1 MAMKLSILRDEN
13 AEFFQEYWKKWHELA
28 EGRQGLEFEEYQ
40 EALHDLMEGYDW
52 EFDGKNFTEG
62 EKAVELSYKLYKA
75 VRPHLQLYSAEKTLA
90 WLLYYGAVGDEGL
103 VLPDEPIKLDVD
115 VELSST
121 DVEYYKRR
129 MKISKEDVCYKDFEE
144 FENDVMVRVVG
155 EIKEDL
161 IKQFVRASVYKS
173 CLYYLENGTEDDM
186 ECMEVYLGE
195 DGSLEELKRE
205 LPSMADI
212 ADFEE
217 RYKQEVGG

>member
-1 MAMKLSILRDEN
+1 MRVFT
-13 AEFFQEYWKKWHELA
+13 AE
-28 EGRQGLEFEEYQ
+28 R
-40 EALHDLMEGYDW
+40 
-52 EFDGKNFTEG
+52 
-62 EKAVELSYKLYKA
+62 
-75 VRPHLQLYSAEKTLA
+75 TLA
-90 WLLYYGAVGDEGL
+90 WLRYYEAVSDECP
-103 VLPDEPIKLDVD
+103 LPLDDPIKLDVD

-129 MKISKEDVCYKDFEE
+129 MKVSKEDVCYKDFEE
-144 FENDVMVRVVG
+144 FENDVLIRVIG
-155 EIKEDL
+155 EIKDDL

>member
-1 MAMKLSILRDEN
+1 MKLIVLRDEN
-13 AEFFQEYWKKWHELA
+13 SKFFKNYWKKWYELGR
-28 EGRQGLEFEEYQ
+28 GRQELRLEERHQ
-40 EALHDLMEGYDW
+40 ALLELLEGYDW

-62 EKAVELSYKLYKA
+62 EKVVELSYKLYKA
-75 VRPHLQLYSAEKTLA
+75 VRPRLRVFSAERTLA
-90 WLLYYGAVGDEGL
+90 WLRYYEAVSDECP
-103 VLPDEPIKLDVD
+103 LPLDDPIRLDVD

-173 CLYYLENGTEDDM
+173 CLYYLENGSEDDM

-195 DGSLEELKRE
+195 DRSLEELKRE

-217 RYKQEVGG
+217 RYKQEQN

>member
-13 AEFFQEYWKKWHELA
+13 ADFFQEYWKKWHELA
-28 EGRQGLEFEEYQ
+28 ENRQGLEFEEYQ

-62 EKAVELSYKLYKA
+62 EKVVELSYKLYKV
-75 VRPHLQLYSAEKTLA
+75 VRPHLRVFSAERTLN
-90 WLLYYGAVGDEGL
+90 WLRYYEAVSDECPFPL
-103 VLPDEPIKLDVD
+103 DDPIKLDVD

-129 MKISKEDVCYKDFEE
+129 MKVSKEDVCYKDFEE
-144 FENDVMVRVVG
+144 FENDVLVRVIG
-155 EIKEDL
+155 EIKDDL
-161 IKQFVRASVYKS
+161 IKQFVRASVYMS
-173 CLYYLENGTEDDM
+173 CLYHLRKGIEDDV
-186 ECMEVYLGE
+186 ECIEIHLGE
-195 DGSLEELKRE
+195 DDPLKELKKE
-205 LPSMADI
+205 LPDI